1 MLSLQRDIRKFSK
14 YGQPGTS
21 FQSHDPDNNESDAGG
36 HEKIIS
42 DVSAGDNPEKKK
54 VNNCTIL

>member
-21 FQSHDPDNNESDAGG
+21 FQSHDPAATESGDGG
-36 HEKIIS
+36 HEKVIS
-42 DVSAGDNPEKKK
+42 DVSARVKN
-54 VNNCTIL
+54 LLS

>member
-1 MLSLQRDIRKFSK
+1 MLSFQRDISKFSK

-21 FQSHDPDNNESDAGG
+21 FQSRDPAAKESDAGS
-36 HEKIIS
+36 HEKVIS
-42 DVSAGDNPEKKK
+42 DVSAGDNNEKEK

>member
-14 YGQPGTS
+14 YGQPVTS
-21 FQSHDPDNNESDAGG
+21 FQSHDPTGTESGDGG
-36 HEKIIS
+36 DEKIIS

>member
-14 YGQPGTS
+14 YGQPGAS
-21 FQSHDPDNNESDAGG
+21 FQSHDPAEHRADAG
-36 HEKIIS
+36 KVIS
-42 DVSAGDNPEKKK
+42 DVSAGDNPENKK

>member
-21 FQSHDPDNNESDAGG
+21 FQSHDPAAKESDAGG
-36 HEKIIS
+36 HEKVIS
-42 DVSAGDNPEKKK
+42 DVSAGDNNGMKK